1 MEAGVLPVGNEGQ
14 KGLRAQEPHRAL
26 LGISPHLL
34 ETALDRWRSCPVE
47 PLRSSEACA
56 GGAARQPEPHALC
69 PSLGPRG
76 AWEPGTCGFPGETVW
91 TADSMLG
98 LTGTNPG
105 RGEGLTGR
113 LLLSALQ

>member
-1 MEAGVLPVGNEGQ
+1 MEAGVLPAGNEGQ

-56 GGAARQPEPHALC
+56 GGAARQLEPHALC

-76 AWEPGTCGFPGETVW
+76 AWEPGTWGFQGKRCGQLIACLASQGQTQAE
-91 TADSMLG
+91 A
-98 LTGTNPG
+98 
-105 RGEGLTGR
+105 RG
-113 LLLSALQ
+113 